1 MVSLDLD
8 QGGRLE
14 GISKFGFESGKI
26 SKAGGRDEPEDG
38 GGGVIEHEE
47 LSRFRLTCQDRDRD
61 RGQREERQMV
71 LEGRSSTSSYY
82 VCCR

>member
-1 MVSLDLD
+1 VVDLDLD
-8 QGGRLE
+8 QRRRRE
-14 GISKFGFESGKI
+14 VISKSGVETEKTAA
-26 SKAGGRDEPEDG
+26 AGGRDEPEDG

-71 LEGRSSTSSYY
+71 LEGRNSTPSYY
-82 VCCR
+82 VSCR